1 MSSPLRAETFLRE
14 LQSAVSS
21 RRLYAADH
29 PRNVEVL
36 DRLEA
41 HVAALTVSRA
51 EFSALSDADRLITDD
66 GLVESHAP
74 VARGIFRALNQR
86 GFDRLTVSRGVTRPE
101 LAAFVD
107 TIAAIESGS
116 PATLTPTP
124 HLLFSRLVRKTGTGV
139 GIGAWGGGFVS
150 GRGVPLERV
159 WLSIETGPI
168 ELEVLEG
175 LVLALS
181 RTVSHNRD
189 ALIPLVTLQSHDAYT
204 VTHITNVAV
213 LSMALASAL
222 GFSSAFVHDS
232 GTAALLHDVGKL
244 KVPPDVL
251 SSPTKLTE
259 SQLVLMKRHP
269 EDGARM
275 LMGASRLPD
284 LAAVVAFEHHLQF
297 DGGGYPSVPAGWKT
311 HIASEITH
319 VADVYDALR
328 SDRPYRQ
335 GLPAE
340 TAAQM
345 MTADSG
351 RVFDPYV
358 LKVFFE
364 QVAPR
369 LTWRKAELAAA
380 APIEP
385 VAATE
390 PAAPADPATATES
403 TATEPAA
410 PVVEGPTA

>member
-1 MSSPLRAETFLRE
+1 VSTPTTRAELFLRE
-14 LQSAVSS
+14 LQGAVSS
-21 RRLYAADH
+21 RRLYAAEH
-29 PRNVEVL
+29 PRNIEII

-41 HVAALTVSRA
+41 HVTALTANRP
-51 EFSALSDADRLITDD
+51 EFSALSDADRLVTDD

-74 VARGIFRALNQR
+74 VARGIFRALQQR
-86 GFDRLTVSRGVTRPE
+86 GFDRLTVQRGVTRTE
-101 LAAFVD
+101 LGAFID
-107 TIAAIESGS
+107 AIAALESG
-116 PATLTPTP
+116 ATTQLTPSP
-124 HLLFSRLVRKTGTGV
+124 HILFSRLVRGRAGGGI

-150 GRGVPLERV
+150 NGGVPLERV
-159 WLSIETGPI
+159 WLSVETGPI
-168 ELEVLEG
+168 ELDVLEG

-181 RTVSHNRD
+181 QTVTLNRD

-222 GFSSAFVHDS
+222 GFPAAFVHDC

-259 SQLVLMKRHP
+259 AQLVLMKRHP

-275 LMGASRLPD
+275 LMGAGRLPD
-284 LAAVVAFEHHLQF
+284 LAAIVAFEHHLQF
-297 DGGGYPSVPAGWKT
+297 DGGGYPSVPAGWQP

-328 SDRPYRQ
+328 SDRPYRA

-351 RVFDPYV
+351 RVFDPHI
-358 LKVFFE
+358 LKVFFD

-369 LTWRKAELAAA
+369 LTWRAVDLSAPVTAAA
-380 APIEP
+380 
-385 VAATE
+385 TGL
-390 PAAPADPATATES
+390 APAP
-403 TATEPAA
+403 EPE
-410 PVVEGPTA
+410 PPVEGPIA

>member
-1 MSSPLRAETFLRE
+1 MSTPPLRAETFLRD
-14 LQSAVSS
+14 LQGAVSS

-29 PRNVEVL
+29 PRNVEVM

-41 HVAALTVSRA
+41 HVAALTVSRP

-86 GFDRLTVSRGVTRPE
+86 GFDRLTVTRGVTRAE
-101 LAAFVD
+101 LASFID
-107 TIAAIESGS
+107 TIASLESGGA
-116 PATLTPTP
+116 ATLTPST
-124 HLLFSRLVRKTGTGV
+124 HLAFSRLVRKAAPGAG
-139 GIGAWGGGFVS
+139 GGLGAWGGGFLT
-150 GRGVPLERV
+150 GGGAPLERV

-175 LVLALS
+175 LVLALGH
-181 RTVSHNRD
+181 TVSNNRD
-189 ALIPLVTLQSHDAYT
+189 ALIPLVTLHSHDAYT

-213 LSMALASAL
+213 LSMALSSAL
-222 GFSSAFVHDS
+222 GFNSAFVHDS

-251 SSPTKLTE
+251 SSPTMLTD
-259 SQLVLMKRHP
+259 SQIVLMKRHP

-275 LMGASRLPD
+275 LMGARRLPE
-284 LAAVVAFEHHLQF
+284 LAAIVAFEHHLQY
-297 DGGGYPSVPAGWKT
+297 DGGGYPAVPAGWKT
-311 HIASEITH
+311 HIGSEITH
-319 VADVYDALR
+319 IADVYDALR
-328 SDRPYRQ
+328 SDRPYRH

-369 LTWRKAELAAA
+369 LTWRTADLSALPA
-380 APIEP
+380 AP
-385 VAATE
+385 
-390 PAAPADPATATES
+390 PAAPAE
-403 TATEPAA
+403 A
-410 PVVEGPTA
+410 PTVAGDASPIVEGPVA